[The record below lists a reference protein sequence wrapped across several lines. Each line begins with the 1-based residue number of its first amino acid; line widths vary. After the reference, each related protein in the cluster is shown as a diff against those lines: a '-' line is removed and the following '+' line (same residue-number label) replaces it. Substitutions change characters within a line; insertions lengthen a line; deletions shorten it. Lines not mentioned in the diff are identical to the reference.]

1 MTTQA
6 ISSIRL
12 PTPQRWATYVVLV
25 VVGVSG
31 LAWSLLHDVLQWGWM
46 LSERRLLITHGV
58 SAAITLVVVG
68 GLLPLHIRLALR
80 VKRNIRSG
88 IAALVLMA
96 LLGST
101 GILLYYGGED
111 WRDGVRWT
119 HIVLGTVACL
129 AVPAHV
135 WLGRRRKARGFA
147 HSAKGQIKQPST

>member
-6 ISSIRL
+6 MSSIRL
-12 PTPQRWATYVVLV
+12 PTTQRWATYSVLV
-25 VVGVSG
+25 VVGLSG

-88 IAALVLMA
+88 ITALTLMA

-119 HIVLGTVACL
+119 HIILGTVACL
-129 AVPAHV
+129 AVPIHV
-135 WLGRRRKARGFA
+135 WLGRKRQGYGHA
-147 HSAKGQIKQPST
+147 HQAKGQVKQPST